1 MIGEDNIL
9 TLTYHD
15 FTTSWCMKINLYEV
29 FCGIEYRE
37 LPDYEPD
44 PDEVKI
50 TRWQRIKKIIQL
62 IKKHHLDKELSE
74 FKSWV
79 ESQKAEAE
87 SLRAKYKAGS
97 DGYKSLTKRITLYNR
112 ASKGGGEMIQSDKL
126 KKIIAEVKEESLP
139 CNNPLK

>member
-50 TRWQRIKKIIQL
+50 TTL
-62 IKKHHLDKELSE
+62 AENKEDHT
-74 FKSWV
+74 
-79 ESQKAEAE
+79 A
-87 SLRAKYKAGS
+87 Y
-97 DGYKSLTKRITLYNR
+97 
-112 ASKGGGEMIQSDKL
+112 
-126 KKIIAEVKEESLP
+126 
-139 CNNPLK
+139 

>member
-1 MIGEDNIL
+1 
-9 TLTYHD
+9 
-15 FTTSWCMKINLYEV
+15 MKV
-29 FCGIEYRE
+29 
-37 LPDYEPD
+37 PDYEPD

-50 TRWQRIKKIIQL
+50 TRWQRLKKIIQL

-79 ESQKAEAE
+79 ENQRAEDE

-112 ASKGGGEMIQSDKL
+112 AIRE
-126 KKIIAEVKEESLP
+126 AEK
-139 CNNPLK
+139 

>member
-9 TLTYHD
+9 TLTYRD

-50 TRWQRIKKIIQL
+50 IRWQRLKKIIQL

-79 ESQKAEAE
+79 ENQRAEDE
-87 SLRAKYKAGS
+87 NLRAKYKAGS

-112 ASKGGGEMIQSDKL
+112 AIRE
-126 KKIIAEVKEESLP
+126 AEK
-139 CNNPLK
+139 

>member
-37 LPDYEPD
+37 LSDYKPD
-44 PDEVKI
+44 PDEV
-50 TRWQRIKKIIQL
+50 KIIQL

-79 ESQKAEAE
+79 ENQKAEDE

-112 ASKGGGEMIQSDKL
+112 AIRE
-126 KKIIAEVKEESLP
+126 AEKRYRAI
-139 CNNPLK
+139 N

>member
-37 LPDYEPD
+37 LSDYKPD

-74 FKSWV
+74 F
-79 ESQKAEAE
+79 ETEAEDE

-112 ASKGGGEMIQSDKL
+112 AIRE
-126 KKIIAEVKEESLP
+126 AEK
-139 CNNPLK
+139 

>member
-44 PDEVKI
+44 LDEVKI
-50 TRWQRIKKIIQL
+50 TLWQRIKKIIQL
-62 IKKHHLDKELSE
+62 IKKHGLVYATYE
-74 FKSWV
+74 
-79 ESQKAEAE
+79 
-87 SLRAKYKAGS
+87 
-97 DGYKSLTKRITLYNR
+97 DGLILKDLIWAYNAR
-112 ASKGGGEMIQSDKL
+112 H
-126 KKIIAEVKEESLP
+126 
-139 CNNPLK
+139 